1 MVYINT
7 RKTMRLNQE
16 KEVVEM
22 RLHNLEQD
30 LAVLENKKERLAQEE
45 AELVLK
51 LVATREQIISAQ
63 EQDE

>member
-1 MVYINT
+1 
-7 RKTMRLNQE
+7 MRAYEN
-16 KEVVEM
+16 KEVVKM

-30 LAVLENKKERLAQEE
+30 KIVLENKKKRLAEEE

-51 LVATREQIISAQ
+51 LVATREQILAAE

>member
-1 MVYINT
+1 
-7 RKTMRLNQE
+7 MRAYEN
-16 KEVVEM
+16 KEVVKM

-30 LAVLENKKERLAQEE
+30 QIVLENKKKRLAEEE

-51 LVATREQIISAQ
+51 LVATREQILAAQ

>member
-1 MVYINT
+1 
-7 RKTMRLNQE
+7 MRAYEN
-16 KEVVEM
+16 KEVVKM

-30 LAVLENKKERLAQEE
+30 HIVLENKKKRLAEEE

-51 LVATREQIISAQ
+51 LVATREQILAAE

>member
-1 MVYINT
+1 
-7 RKTMRLNQE
+7 MRLNQE

-30 LAVLENKKERLAQEE
+30 LAVLESKKERLAQEE

-51 LVATREQIISAQ
+51 LVATREQILSAQ

>member
-1 MVYINT
+1 
-7 RKTMRLNQE
+7 MRAYEN
-16 KEVVEM
+16 KEVVKM

-30 LAVLENKKERLAQEE
+30 QIVLENKKKRLAEEE

-51 LVATREQIISAQ
+51 LVATREQILAAE